1 MDQRGAL
8 PWDCHIRAV
17 KHGLICRH
25 IVIDDLEDDAELAH
39 DYLALVPLVSEEG
52 QVLANSH
59 TLHIGQLSHHLT
71 KLDDALSE

>member
-1 MDQRGAL
+1 MDQRRAL
-8 PWDCHIRAV
+8 PWDCHVRAV

-52 QVLANSH
+52 
-59 TLHIGQLSHHLT
+59 
-71 KLDDALSE
+71 